1 MKSFATKEELEAR
14 WRPLKEDEAKRA
26 ETLLS
31 DASVKIALECEKA
44 GVAYKFENG
53 EDGALMHANLSMVA
67 CEMVKRAMLSSVNQ
81 APVTQQGITVGPFN
95 GSLTFANP
103 TGALYLT
110 KAEMRSLGIRK
121 FRVGTLDPACKW
133 GDS

>member
-1 MKSFATKEELEAR
+1 MESFATTKELEAR
-14 WRPLKEDEAKRA
+14 WRPLTEAESKRA
-26 ETLLS
+26 ETLLA

-44 GVAYKFENG
+44 GVAYKFETAE
-53 EDGALMHANLSMVA
+53 EDALMKANLSMVA
-67 CEMVKRAMLSSVNQ
+67 CEMVKRAMLSSVDQ

-103 TGALYLT
+103 TGDLYLT

-121 FRVGTLDPACKW
+121 FRIGTLEPVCKW
-133 GDS
+133 GES